1 VLVSRRP
8 LVIMKLSLL
17 TIALY
22 ALGARADV
30 TVTVTATVTADPVIS
45 STLAVNIAESDSPK
59 AGPIVAPLNNEQT
72 FYTTEL
78 ELGSPGQKFRL
89 LLDTGSSDTWVIS
102 KEDTYDCGYG
112 SCDYT
117 GQFTKNQSSS
127 YHEIDEDFAFYYLG
141 GNAKGKWAKDT
152 LSISGKAIPSF
163 QFGLAGDAFGV
174 DPLTGIVGVG
184 PKSLEFTKNK
194 YPNLPEALKEAGL
207 IKKVAYS
214 LYLDDDNGHIIFGGY
229 DKAKYEG
236 DLVEHKMTNEKRI
249 QVDYSD
255 VRVSGTLC
263 SPDEDTVQPALLDT
277 GSTLSYLDDKTL
289 NRVFMKL
296 PVFVGDYLED
306 QGAYQIS
313 CMPPQFDVSFKFG
326 DQDLHINGSD
336 LIIPVSRNWSEL
348 DKGCYFGITTSNNSN
363 HRTIL
368 GGTFLRSVY
377 AVVDLE
383 DKTVSMAP
391 IKKTGDSDVK
401 ELS

>member
-1 VLVSRRP
+1 
-8 LVIMKLSLL
+8 MKFSLL

-22 ALGARADV
+22 AITARAAV
-30 TVTVTATVTADPVIS
+30 TMTRTVTAEPEPEASSEAS
-45 STLAVNIAESDSPK
+45 STLAVSVSETSSPK
-59 AGPIVAPLNNEQT
+59 GPIVAPLKNEQT

-102 KEDTYDCGYG
+102 KDDTYDCGYG

-127 YHEIDEDFAFYYLG
+127 FHETDDDFAFYYLG

-152 LSISGKAIPSF
+152 LHMGGASLPDF
-163 QFGLAGDAFGV
+163 QFGLADDAFGV

-194 YPNLPEALKEAGL
+194 YPNLPEALKEAGH
-207 IKKVAYS
+207 INKVGYS
-214 LYLDDDNGHIIFGGY
+214 LYLADEGGHIIFGGY
-229 DKAKYEG
+229 DEAKFDG
-236 DLVEHKMTNEKRI
+236 DLVKHKMTDEKRI
-249 QVDYSD
+249 QVDYQE
-255 VRVSGTLC
+255 VRVDDILC
-263 SPDEDTVQPALLDT
+263 SPEESGDMHALLDT

-289 NRVFMKL
+289 NRVFMKM
-296 PVFVGDYLED
+296 PVFVGDFLED
-306 QGAYQIS
+306 QGAYEIT
-313 CMPPQFDVSFKFG
+313 CNPPQFDVSFKFG
-326 DQDLHINGSD
+326 DQNLHINGSD

-348 DKGCYFGITTSNNSN
+348 DKGCYFGITSANNSN
-363 HRTIL
+363 HRNIL

-391 IKKTGDSDVK
+391 IKKTDDSKVK